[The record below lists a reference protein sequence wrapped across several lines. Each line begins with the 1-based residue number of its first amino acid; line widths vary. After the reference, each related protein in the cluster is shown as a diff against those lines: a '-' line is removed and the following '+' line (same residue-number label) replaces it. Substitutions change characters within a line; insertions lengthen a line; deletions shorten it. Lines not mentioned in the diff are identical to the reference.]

1 MWKRWS
7 NWGCRAKKQI
17 KTEQTD
23 DYYCLLFVG
32 GVWGGVVVKAL
43 RY

>member
-1 MWKRWS
+1 M
-7 NWGCRAKKQI
+7 QI
-17 KTEQTD
+17 TATNID
-23 DYYCLLFVG
+23 AHFIYLFISFIYYQY